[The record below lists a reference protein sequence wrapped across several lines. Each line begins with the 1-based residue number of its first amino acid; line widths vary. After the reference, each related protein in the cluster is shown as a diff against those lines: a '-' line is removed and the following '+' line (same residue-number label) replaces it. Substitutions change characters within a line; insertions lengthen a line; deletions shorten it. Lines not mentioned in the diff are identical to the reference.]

1 MNRIFNRKLIASA
14 LISAT
19 MVAAAGSVFAQS
31 HLSSD
36 AYPDGSPFGWVSQSS
51 SASQLTRAQVRE
63 ELVEARAKGLIP
75 QNDYDYP
82 AFNTMNNANV
92 PGKTRAQVYDELVR
106 ARQNG
111 EMKYSNP

>member
-1 MNRIFNRKLIASA
+1 MNRLFNRKLIASA

-19 MVAAAGSVFAQS
+19 MATAAGSVFAQS

-36 AYPDGSPFGWVSQSS
+36 AYPDGSPFGWVSQT
-51 SASQLTRAQVRE
+51 SQLTRAQVRE
-63 ELVEARAKGLIP
+63 ELVDARAKGLIP

-82 AFNTMNNANV
+82 AFNTMSNANV

-111 EMKYSNP
+111 EMKHSNP

>member
-1 MNRIFNRKLIASA
+1 MNRKLMVSA

-19 MVAAAGSVFAQS
+19 MAAAAGSAFAQS
-31 HLSSD
+31 RLSSD
-36 AYPDGSPFGWVSQSS
+36 AYPDGSPYAWVPQT
-51 SASQLTRAQVRE
+51 SQLTRAQVRE
-63 ELVEARAKGLIP
+63 QLIEARAQGLIP

-82 AFNTMNNANV
+82 AFNTMPNANV